1 MILVGQYDSPFVRRT
16 AIPLAL
22 YGLPFEHRPWSVF
35 GDADRIRPLN
45 PLTRVPV
52 LVLDDGEALIETTA
66 ILDHIDR
73 LVPPGAALIAFE
85 GAARR
90 ACLRVMALASGIS
103 DKAVSL
109 FYVRVLHAVPSP
121 VLIDRSR
128 AQIADTLAMLEAEA
142 PPAGH
147 WFGDRLSHA
156 DIAVTAALTH
166 AIAAH
171 PDLLRLADHPRLA
184 ALHGR
189 CEAMEVF
196 RRHSQPF
203 IPPA

>member
-1 MILVGQYDSPFVRRT
+1 MILIGQYDSPFVRRV

-22 YGLPFEHRPWSVF
+22 YGLAFQHRPWSVF
-35 GDADRIRPLN
+35 GDADKIRPLN

-66 ILDHIDR
+66 ILDHLDS
-73 LVPPGAALIAFE
+73 LMPPEAALIARD

-109 FYVRVLHAVPSP
+109 FYVRVLHEVPSA

-128 AQIADTLAMLEAEA
+128 AQIADTLAVMEAEA
-142 PPAGH
+142 PPSGH
-147 WFGDRLSHA
+147 WFDGRLSHA

-166 AIAAH
+166 AVAAH
-171 PDLLRLADHPRLA
+171 PDLIHLADFPRLA
-184 ALHGR
+184 ALHTR
-189 CEAMEVF
+189 CEALQVF
-196 RRHSQPF
+196 ADHAQPF